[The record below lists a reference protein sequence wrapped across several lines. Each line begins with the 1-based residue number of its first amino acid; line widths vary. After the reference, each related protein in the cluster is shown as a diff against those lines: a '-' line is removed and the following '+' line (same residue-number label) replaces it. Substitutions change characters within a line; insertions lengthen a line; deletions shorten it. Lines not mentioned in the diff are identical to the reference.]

1 MRSVEL
7 KPYMIAAVVALACL
21 ASACAPA
28 SKTSESL
35 ASESPEGPGYRH
47 SALNVNL
54 YPAEKL
60 VCEPLGGTPD
70 SRVNGGLSA
79 ELYSIDRAALKG
91 EKPESADTI
100 MEKGARADRKIFFSQ
115 LNVPTRAF
123 NKGFVTDL
131 GDALA
136 DGKGKALKS
145 DFALKIRSVISLADD
160 QEEGLYEFAL
170 LSNDGAVLK
179 IRDDEGVY
187 RTAVDNDGDHETR
200 LGCGTET
207 YDLRHGTE
215 KLIELKYF
223 KGQRPNVALVLLMRK
238 VDQTAGRD
246 PACGEE
252 GDRKWFAV
260 NKDSAPEQAYTDLLA
275 RGWAPMT
282 KANFSLPQEALFNPC
297 KDGLMATITDFEV
310 ISVGKNSVELR
321 WETSL
326 PSTSQIVL
334 TDIATGRKSL
344 TPADNQL
351 RTHHWA
357 VVEKLKANTDYA
369 VQALAI
375 TETYGKSMTTHLKL
389 KTGP

>member
-7 KPYMIAAVVALACL
+7 KPYMKVATLALACL
-21 ASACAPA
+21 ASACAP
-28 SKTSESL
+28 SPKVT
-35 ASESPEGPGYRH
+35 ESPQMESPSDPGYRH

-54 YPAEKL
+54 YSAEKL
-60 VCEPLGGTPD
+60 VCEPLGGSPD

-79 ELYSIDRAALKG
+79 ELYSIDRSTLKG
-91 EKPESADTI
+91 EKLNSAETI
-100 MEKGARADRKIFFSQ
+100 FEKGVRADRKIFFSQ
-115 LNVPTRAF
+115 LNVPTKNF

-179 IRDDEGVY
+179 IRDDAGLY
-187 RTAVDNDGDHETR
+187 QTAVDNDGDHETR
-200 LGCGTET
+200 LGCGTGAYE
-207 YDLRHGTE
+207 LRHGTE
-215 KLIELKYF
+215 KLIELSYF

-238 VDQTAGRD
+238 VDTAAGQD

-252 GDRKWFAV
+252 GDRKWFDV
-260 NKDSAPEQAYTDLLA
+260 NKDSEPEQAYKELLE

-310 ISVGKNSVELR
+310 IAVGKNSVELR
-321 WETSL
+321 WETNL
-326 PSTSQIVL
+326 PSTSQIVV
-334 TDIATGRKSL
+334 TDIATGRKAL

-357 VVEKLKANTDYA
+357 VVEKLKGGTDYA

-389 KTGP
+389 KTEP